1 MKICFMQSSQACGR
15 YISECRQIVA
25 NLEEC
30 EVTIIPSEADVIV
43 QFFCVETERCIE
55 EAATQLHYIGKIKKA
70 NAKLFVAGCAANVL
84 GDEFLSFPDVD
95 YVVQRK
101 PVAKAVLEKLG
112 CSKCE
117 NKYYLGDDM
126 PFDISLEISNGC
138 QKKCGPCSFCFQ
150 GITGI
155 PVRSKPMDYLLTAV
169 KNSTD
174 AGARRVS
181 LLALNTCNYGIDFP
195 EHKPL
200 LHELI
205 RKVSNIN
212 NAKVIDVYSLTIAN
226 MYPELVQELVTNPK
240 VGLVEMGIQCGSNHL
255 LQIMNTGATL
265 EKTEKLI
272 QAIVPNKKFKTIVIV
287 GHPGETEQDF
297 EQTISLL
304 QKYNL
309 WHTQVN
315 PFMCVEGTK
324 ASKMEQIPTEVVRK
338 RYEKILQVLSE
349 MKKQYLNS
357 LLGTRVKAYII
368 EAHIQKDSSIKVKM
382 EGVLSPIIFVY
393 TCSEEE
399 YKRKFGNKEVFD
411 IVTCVAQEVINYEKT
426 PIIFVSEIEE

>member
-1 MKICFMQSSQACGR
+1 
-15 YISECRQIVA
+15 
-25 NLEEC
+25 
-30 EVTIIPSEADVIV
+30 
-43 QFFCVETERCIE
+43 
-55 EAATQLHYIGKIKKA
+55 
-70 NAKLFVAGCAANVL
+70 
-84 GDEFLSFPDVD
+84 
-95 YVVQRK
+95 
-101 PVAKAVLEKLG
+101 
-112 CSKCE
+112 
-117 NKYYLGDDM
+117 
-126 PFDISLEISNGC
+126 
-138 QKKCGPCSFCFQ
+138 
-150 GITGI
+150 
-155 PVRSKPMDYLLTAV
+155 
-169 KNSTD
+169 
-174 AGARRVS
+174 
-181 LLALNTCNYGIDFP
+181 
-195 EHKPL
+195 
-200 LHELI
+200 
-205 RKVSNIN
+205 
-212 NAKVIDVYSLTIAN
+212 
-226 MYPELVQELVTNPK
+226 
-240 VGLVEMGIQCGSNHL
+240 
-255 LQIMNTGATL
+255 MNTGATL

-287 GHPGETEQDF
+287 GHPGETEEDF

>member
-1 MKICFMQSSQACGR
+1 
-15 YISECRQIVA
+15 
-25 NLEEC
+25 
-30 EVTIIPSEADVIV
+30 
-43 QFFCVETERCIE
+43 
-55 EAATQLHYIGKIKKA
+55 
-70 NAKLFVAGCAANVL
+70 
-84 GDEFLSFPDVD
+84 
-95 YVVQRK
+95 
-101 PVAKAVLEKLG
+101 
-112 CSKCE
+112 
-117 NKYYLGDDM
+117 
-126 PFDISLEISNGC
+126 
-138 QKKCGPCSFCFQ
+138 
-150 GITGI
+150 
-155 PVRSKPMDYLLTAV
+155 
-169 KNSTD
+169 
-174 AGARRVS
+174 
-181 LLALNTCNYGIDFP
+181 
-195 EHKPL
+195 
-200 LHELI
+200 
-205 RKVSNIN
+205 
-212 NAKVIDVYSLTIAN
+212 
-226 MYPELVQELVTNPK
+226 
-240 VGLVEMGIQCGSNHL
+240 
-255 LQIMNTGATL
+255 MNTGATL

-287 GHPGETEQDF
+287 GHPGETEEDF

-309 WHTQVN
+309 WHTQVT
-315 PFMCVEGTK
+315 VYVRRRYK
-324 ASKMEQIPTEVVRK
+324 SKQMEQIPTEVVRK

>member
-1 MKICFMQSSQACGR
+1 
-15 YISECRQIVA
+15 
-25 NLEEC
+25 
-30 EVTIIPSEADVIV
+30 
-43 QFFCVETERCIE
+43 
-55 EAATQLHYIGKIKKA
+55 
-70 NAKLFVAGCAANVL
+70 
-84 GDEFLSFPDVD
+84 
-95 YVVQRK
+95 
-101 PVAKAVLEKLG
+101 
-112 CSKCE
+112 
-117 NKYYLGDDM
+117 
-126 PFDISLEISNGC
+126 
-138 QKKCGPCSFCFQ
+138 
-150 GITGI
+150 
-155 PVRSKPMDYLLTAV
+155 MDYLLTAV

-287 GHPGETEQDF
+287 GHPGETEEDF

-338 RYEKILQVLSE
+338 RYEKIAKKIIIKIYTSLYIRNM